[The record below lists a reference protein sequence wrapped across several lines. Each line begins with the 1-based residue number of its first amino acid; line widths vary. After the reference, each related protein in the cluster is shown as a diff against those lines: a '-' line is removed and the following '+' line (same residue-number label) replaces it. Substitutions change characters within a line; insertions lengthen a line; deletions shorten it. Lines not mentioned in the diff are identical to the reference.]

1 MSVCEELGE
10 QGSQL
15 APFTSLQQY
24 RQFYTS
30 LAASPAFQEYC
41 QHGGRR
47 IVWLP
52 YQGWDDITGT
62 VNVTHWATGQPLT
75 MHSAWRRNN
84 PKSSERPY
92 CVVARL
98 GESSQFHSL
107 QPSLYCRLLGG
118 GELGGQQV
126 RPVGFALRLGPGPLQ
141 RLHPP
146 QHSQQKYSVRAAGPV
161 RPHRLRHGLHGDQR
175 GDHRPHH
182 IHR

>member
-62 VNVTHWATGQPLT
+62 VNVTHWSSGQALT

-84 PKSSERPY
+84 PRSSERPY

-98 GESSQFHSL
+98 GESS
-107 QPSLYCRLLGG
+107 
-118 GELGGQQV
+118 
-126 RPVGFALRLGPGPLQ
+126 
-141 RLHPP
+141 
-146 QHSQQKYSVRAAGPV
+146 
-161 RPHRLRHGLHGDQR
+161 
-175 GDHRPHH
+175 
-182 IHR
+182 